1 MQTEALALR
10 GKSPLTSPSC
20 LSYGVWAALGA
31 LIPKTLPSSRLLNWP
46 WPNSSSSIVI
56 YKAVS
61 RSHMLD
67 KSESNAGNLTP
78 ESTSYLLSPLG
89 WREGG
94 KDGREGGREEGRMAI
109 FQLMRLE

>member
-1 MQTEALALR
+1 
-10 GKSPLTSPSC
+10 
-20 LSYGVWAALGA
+20 
-31 LIPKTLPSSRLLNWP
+31 
-46 WPNSSSSIVI
+46 
-56 YKAVS
+56 
-61 RSHMLD
+61 MLD

-89 WREGG
+89 WREEG